1 MHVLDLPNMECD
13 LTDRNQ
19 GPELK
24 RKVVY
29 TQIWLGRPESNRSNR
44 NGLVHKEPL
53 WKGLPWMKDAAGLCL
68 GLVCVTFGLGE
79 PEGLAGSMEAQKHH
93 VLFCSLLL
101 ATVCRL
107 EGSLMD
113 FGVFSCC
120 YREQPPP
127 LVS

>member
-1 MHVLDLPNMECD
+1 M
-13 LTDRNQ
+13 
-19 GPELK
+19 
-24 RKVVY
+24 
-29 TQIWLGRPESNRSNR
+29 
-44 NGLVHKEPL
+44 VHKEPL

-107 EGSLMD
+107 EGSFMD
-113 FGVFSCC
+113 FGVFFLLLQRATTSSGILASDVTD
-120 YREQPPP
+120 
-127 LVS
+127 LVSSEQALAK